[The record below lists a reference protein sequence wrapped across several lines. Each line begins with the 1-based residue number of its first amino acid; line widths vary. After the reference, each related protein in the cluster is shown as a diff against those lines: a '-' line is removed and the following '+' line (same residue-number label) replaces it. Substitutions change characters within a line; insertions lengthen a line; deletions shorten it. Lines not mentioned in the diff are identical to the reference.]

1 MPARAKI
8 LVVDDDR
15 LVLGSV
21 AAALRDARYRVWTA
35 DRGDEAVR
43 IAVEVQP
50 DIVVTDLRMPGMD
63 GVALLEQVE
72 RAADRI
78 PRMVIY
84 SATPPTDY
92 VRPVPREVLWIVKAS
107 GHEPL
112 LDALQRGERGT
123 DRAP

>member
-72 RAADRI
+72 RAADPT

-92 VRPVPREVLWIVKAS
+92 MRPVPRKVLWIVKAS
-107 GHEPL
+107 GHVPL
-112 LDALQRGERGT
+112 LDALQRG

>member
-21 AAALRDARYRVWTA
+21 AAALRDARYQVWTA
-35 DRGDEAVR
+35 ERGDEAMRLVVD
-43 IAVEVQP
+43 VEP
-50 DIVVTDLRMPGMD
+50 DVVVTDYRMPGMD
-63 GVALLEQVE
+63 GVSLLEQVE
-72 RAADRI
+72 RAANRT

-84 SATPPTDY
+84 SATPPNDTA
-92 VRPVPREVLWIVKAS
+92 RPVPRDVQWIIKVA

-112 LDALQRGERGT
+112 LDALLQGERSA
-123 DRAP
+123 DRTP

>member
-72 RAADRI
+72 RAADR
-78 PRMVIY
+78 
-84 SATPPTDY
+84 
-92 VRPVPREVLWIVKAS
+92 
-107 GHEPL
+107 
-112 LDALQRGERGT
+112 
-123 DRAP
+123 

>member
-35 DRGDEAVR
+35 ERGDEAMRLV
-43 IAVEVQP
+43 AEVQP
-50 DIVVTDLRMPGMD
+50 DIVVTDFRMPGMD
-63 GVALLEQVE
+63 GVSLLEQVE
-72 RAADRI
+72 RAADRT

-84 SATPPTDY
+84 SATPPTDS
-92 VRPVPREVLWIVKAS
+92 VRPVPHEVLWIVKAA

-112 LDALQRGERGT
+112 LDALQRG